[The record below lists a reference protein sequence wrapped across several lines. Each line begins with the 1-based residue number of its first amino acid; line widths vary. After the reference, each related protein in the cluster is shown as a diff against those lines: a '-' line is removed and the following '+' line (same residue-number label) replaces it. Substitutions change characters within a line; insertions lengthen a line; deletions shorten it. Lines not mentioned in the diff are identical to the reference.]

1 MLSRLVSRGLVN
13 PSSSSSSLVV
23 MMGPSAAASG
33 QLLPSSSSSLSPFV
47 LMAKPLGTSSSRNM
61 PFKEGPERDLV
72 NFPRPKRAMYP
83 GKVRMGWIP
92 DEWFTYFYNKTGVTG
107 PYMFGTGLLTFVLSK
122 EFWILEHEFWGG
134 VSLFIM
140 IVAGVKKFGPQVSA
154 YLDKEQEAIADEF
167 NAGKINEIKAYNDA
181 IKDEKRA
188 QFEAEGSKMLYEVKR
203 ENIGLQLEAAYR
215 ERLSHV
221 WSEVKKR
228 LDFQVD
234 KQNVERTIQQRHM
247 VQWIISQVRSAVDKE
262 SDAENLKKCI
272 GDLKGLAASV
282 AK

>member
-1 MLSRLVSRGLVN
+1 
-13 PSSSSSSLVV
+13 
-23 MMGPSAAASG
+23 
-33 QLLPSSSSSLSPFV
+33 
-47 LMAKPLGTSSSRNM
+47 
-61 PFKEGPERDLV
+61 
-72 NFPRPKRAMYP
+72 MYA
-83 GKVRMGWIP
+83 GKVRMGFIP

-122 EFWILEHEFWGG
+122 EFWVLEHEFWGG

-154 YLDKEQEAIADEF
+154 WLDKEQDKIAGEF
-167 NAGKINEIKAYNDA
+167 NAGKINEIKAFNDA
-181 IKDEKRA
+181 IKEEKTS
-188 QFEAEGSKMLYEVKR
+188 QFEAEGSKMLFDVKR

-215 ERLSHV
+215 ERLVNV

-228 LDFQVD
+228 LDYQVD
-234 KQNVERTIQQRHM
+234 KINVERSIQQRHM
-247 VQWIISQVRSAVDKE
+247 VQWIIDQVRKAVEKE

-272 GDLKGLAASV
+272 ADLKGLAAV